1 MASKPRLLG
10 FLLVFTGAVP
20 ALHSGVITLEEA
32 YDRAL
37 ETDQSVAI
45 AHAEAS
51 KVALE
56 AKLALTRLTPRLDSG
71 VNATHRRQF
80 YNSDSNSTSESSSGG
95 ANFGSAGLTLSQ
107 PILDFTIRPAV
118 QVGRISERASM
129 IDFQSVLR
137 DTLLAVA
144 TAYYDV
150 LSQQNLVAILRE
162 SLRLAQ
168 EQETLAT
175 ARRNVGEVLET
186 DVLKSAVVVQ
196 RAKRGLVSAE
206 NILTMR
212 RSILAN
218 ILNLGI
224 EAKFSVAEP
233 PSFPFKDETLTSTV
247 QRAYRQREDLQS
259 AALEI
264 GKKIASRKEIN
275 AQYLPTLNAETG
287 LTWDGN
293 QTRSRDTSEQNWQ
306 AGLRLSIPWFSG
318 GERSLKL
325 QRSDFEIFQS
335 KQELE
340 RIKKA
345 VAENVEEAWLEVRA
359 LQQNVAGLKVEV
371 AAAEENYRL
380 LQNQYRAGEVKN
392 LDVVQGLNDLN
403 TSRTDLTVQS
413 YQYQLALRDLARR
426 TADFESTR
434 VKDAFQRHFSK
445 SSSAKSVVP

>member
-10 FLLVFTGAVP
+10 FLLVFTGVVP
-20 ALHSGVITLEEA
+20 ALHAGVITLEEA

-45 AHAEAS
+45 AYAEAS
-51 KVALE
+51 KAGLE

-80 YNSDSNSTSESSSGG
+80 SNRDSSSTSETSSG
-95 ANFGSAGLTLSQ
+95 ATNFSSAGLTLSQ
-107 PILDFTIRPAV
+107 PILDFTVRPAV
-118 QVGRISERASM
+118 QVGRLSERASM
-129 IDFQSVLR
+129 IDFEGALR

-144 TAYYDV
+144 TAYFDV
-150 LSQQNLVAILRE
+150 LTQQNLVAILRE

-168 EQETLAT
+168 EQQTLAT

-233 PSFPFKDETLTSTV
+233 AAFPFTDETLTSTV
-247 QRAYRQREDLQS
+247 QRACRQREDLLS
-259 AALEI
+259 ATLEI
-264 GKKIASRKEIN
+264 DKKIASRKEIN

-293 QTRSRDTSEQNWQ
+293 ETRSRDTQEQNWQ

-318 GERSLKL
+318 GERNLKL
-325 QRSDFEIFQS
+325 KRSDFEIFQS
-335 KQELE
+335 KQELQ
-340 RIKKA
+340 RIEKA

-392 LDVVQGLNDLN
+392 LDVVQGLTDLN

-434 VKDAFQRHFSK
+434 VKEALQRHFRKNAPSK
-445 SSSAKSVVP
+445 SVEP